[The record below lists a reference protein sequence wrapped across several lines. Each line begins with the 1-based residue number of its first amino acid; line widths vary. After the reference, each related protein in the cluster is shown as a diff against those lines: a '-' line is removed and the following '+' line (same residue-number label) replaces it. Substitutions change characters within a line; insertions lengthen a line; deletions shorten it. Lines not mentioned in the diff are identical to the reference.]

1 MTAYA
6 TIERVNDRKR
16 SFFISILILK
26 KMHEIHGS
34 FMGLH
39 RPDKGNRLGEKQV
52 IELHFAALGNT
63 TL

>member
-6 TIERVNDRKR
+6 TIERANDRKR

-34 FMGLH
+34 FIGLH
-39 RPDKGNRLGEKQV
+39 RLEKGNRLGEKEV
-52 IELHFAALGNT
+52 VELHLATPGNT

>member
-1 MTAYA
+1 
-6 TIERVNDRKR
+6 
-16 SFFISILILK
+16 
-26 KMHEIHGS
+26 MHEIHGS

-52 IELHFAALGNT
+52 IELHLAALGNT